1 VFKTAVIAPTDA
13 TVTFIPKP
21 SNVPKLRIA
30 LAILVQFTFLPLF
43 KVYVMLDISS
53 PYMFISMNLLK
64 NAL

>member
-1 VFKTAVIAPTDA
+1 VSKALPSTANRIVFKTAVIAPTDA

-43 KVYVMLDISS
+43 KV
-53 PYMFISMNLLK
+53 
-64 NAL
+64 